1 MGCNNSTDANENCQ
15 TNSPDVNN
23 QNNPPPQSSKP
34 QKLAD
39 LSPARWEMQAL
50 NSHNAF
56 RAKHGVP
63 PLVIDAGITFTAQ
76 AYAKH
81 LAKNK
86 LFEHSS
92 NRDNLGENLYTMS
105 SSAPLTDQAFGTDAT
120 QSWYD
125 EIKSYDFNNPDFSM
139 ETGHFT
145 QLVWK
150 SSCSLGVGVGFSD
163 DGKTVVVVAQYGP
176 AGNMM
181 GAFEENVPPPQ

>member
-15 TNSPDVNN
+15 TNN
-23 QNNPPPQSSKP
+23 QNNAPPQPSPPLSESK
-34 QKLAD
+34 KLAD
-39 LSPARWEMQAL
+39 LSPATWEMQAL
-50 NSHNAF
+50 NSHNTF

-63 PLVIDAGITFTAQ
+63 PLVLDAGITRTAQ

-81 LAKNK
+81 LAKKN

-105 SSAPLTDQAFGTDAT
+105 SSAPLTDQTFGTDAT

-125 EIKSYDFNNPDFSM
+125 EIKYYDFNNPDFSM

-150 SSCSLGVGVGFSD
+150 SSSSLGVGVGFSD